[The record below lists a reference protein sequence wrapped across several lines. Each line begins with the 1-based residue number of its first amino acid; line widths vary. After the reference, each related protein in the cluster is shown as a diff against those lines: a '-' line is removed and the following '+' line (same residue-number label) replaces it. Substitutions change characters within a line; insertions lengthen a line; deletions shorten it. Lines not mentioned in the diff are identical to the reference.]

1 MLMKILQRL
10 SKGGLYSNS
19 SMAEELGVDESMIE
33 DMIIQLQNMGY
44 IIKDKMNSASSCDCC
59 SDCIPSAKKSKNSCC
74 DGKSNIEIGLWNITE
89 KGKNTLKRVFK

>member
-19 SMAEELGVDESMIE
+19 SMAEELGVDESMVE

-44 IIKDKMNSASSCDCC
+44 INKDNMNASSSCDCC
-59 SDCIPSAKKSKNSCC
+59 SDCMPSTTKSKSSCC
-74 DGKSNIEIGLWNITE
+74 DGKSNIEIGIWNITD
-89 KGKNTLKRVFK
+89 KGKSTLKRVFN